1 MNRLPSD
8 DEILAFL
15 RDNPGQSGK
24 REIARA
30 FGLKGAAKVE
40 LKQTLARLARDGA
53 IEKRRRHVRPAGAL
67 PPVLVLRVTGPD
79 AAGDLWAEPA
89 EWETDAPAPR
99 ILVRTR
105 RDDPALGAG
114 DRLLGRLLDGE
125 ETLTARVIRRIGM
138 GPRRVLGIFHDTAE
152 GGRIAAI
159 DKKTDRD
166 WLVARGD
173 AGGAR
178 DGELVE
184 AEQTGPARGH
194 GLPRARVVARLGD
207 PSAPRSVSLI
217 AIHEH
222 GIPDAFPEDTLTD
235 AAAAKPI
242 RALGTREDLR
252 ALPFVTIDPS
262 DARDHDDAVLAHAD
276 DAPDNPG
283 GHVVWVAIADVA
295 HYVTPGSALDRE
307 ARRRGNST
315 YFPDRVVPMLPDRL
329 SGDLCSLVDGR
340 DRPAIAVRL
349 TLDAAGQVR
358 AHRFTRA
365 LIRSAATL
373 TYSQAQAAAD
383 GTPDAT
389 TAPLLDTVITPL
401 WAAWAAAHAA
411 RDLRQPLNLDLPERR
426 IVLADDGKVLSVA
439 FRERL
444 DAHRLIE
451 DFMILANVAAAE
463 TLEAKRLRLLYRVHE
478 EPSPEKLEAL
488 REIVDSVGLTL
499 AKGQV
504 LKTAHL
510 NRLLDGVAGTEHAE
524 MVNISVLRSMTQAY
538 YAPENFG
545 HFGLNL
551 PRYGH
556 FTSPIRRYADLVV
569 HRALIRAHKWGNDG
583 LTPDEEEAL
592 ADTGEHI
599 SMTERRSMLAERD
612 TTDRYLAA
620 YLSDRVGSEFPGA
633 IAGVARFGLFVKLDE
648 TGADGLVPISSLGR
662 EYFAFDPDT
671 QTLTGE
677 TTRRTLGLGQRVLVR
692 LAEAAPITGGLLFE
706 LLEVE
711 GRKLPDPA
719 PPPGQGRPAT
729 QALALADPRAQV
741 RRALTPRRAT
751 WRVHGPPFRR

>member
-1 MNRLPSD
+1 MSRLPSAD
-8 DEILAFL
+8 QILDWL
-15 RDNPGQSGK
+15 RDNPGQTGK

-40 LKQTLARLARDGA
+40 LKQLLAEMARDGRL
-53 IEKRRRHVRPAGAL
+53 EKRRRRVRPQGEL
-67 PPVLVLRVTGPD
+67 PPVLVLKVTGAD
-79 AAGDLWAEPA
+79 ASGDLWAEPV
-89 EWETDAPAPR
+89 EWEVEGPPPR
-99 ILVRTR
+99 VLIRSR

-114 DRLLGRLLDGE
+114 DRLLGRMLPADDAEG
-125 ETLTARVIRRIGM
+125 TLAARVIRRIGM
-138 GPRRVLGIFHDTAE
+138 GPRRVIGIFHAAE
-152 GGRIAAI
+152 AGGRIAAI
-159 DKKTDRD
+159 DKRPDRD
-166 WLVARGD
+166 WQVAPGD
-173 AGGAR
+173 RAGAR
-178 DGELVE
+178 EGELVE
-184 AEQTGPARGH
+184 AEQVGPSRGH

-207 PSAPRSVSLI
+207 PSAPKAVSLI

-222 GIPDAFPEDTLTD
+222 GIPDTFPEDALAEAD
-235 AAAAKPI
+235 AARPV
-242 RALGTREDLR
+242 RALGKREDLR
-252 ALPFVTIDPS
+252 PLPFVTIDPS
-262 DARDHDDAVLAHAD
+262 DARDHDDAVHAHAD
-276 DAPDNPG
+276 DDPKNPG

-295 HYVTPGSALDRE
+295 HYVRPGSALDRE

-329 SGDLCSLVDGR
+329 SGDLASLIDGA
-340 DRPAIAVRL
+340 DRPCIAVRL
-349 TLDAAGQVR
+349 TLDADGHKR
-358 AHRFTRA
+358 DHRFTRA
-365 LIRSAATL
+365 LMRSAATL

-383 GTPDAT
+383 GRPDAVT
-389 TAPLLDTVITPL
+389 EPLLEGVIRPL
-401 WAAWAAAHAA
+401 WAAWRAAHKA
-411 RDLRQPLNLDLPERR
+411 RDLRPPLNLDIPERR
-426 IVLADDGKVLSVA
+426 IVLSDEGKVLSVA
-439 FRERL
+439 FRERF

-463 TLEAKRLRLLYRVHE
+463 TLEAKKLRLLYRVHE
-478 EPSPEKLEAL
+478 EPSPEKLEGL
-488 REIVDSVGLTL
+488 REIVESVGLTL

-524 MVNISVLRSMTQAY
+524 MVNISVLRAMTQAY

-569 HRALIRAHKWGNDG
+569 HRALIRAHGWGKDG
-583 LTPDEEEAL
+583 LTHEEEAAL
-592 ADTGEHI
+592 PETAEHI
-599 SMTERRSMLAERD
+599 SMTERRSMMAERD

-620 YLSDRVGSEFPGA
+620 YLADRVGSEFAGT

-662 EYFAFDPDT
+662 EYFAYDPDA

-677 TTRRTLGLGQRVLVR
+677 TSRRVLGLGQRVLVR

-711 GRKLPDPA
+711 GRRLPTP
-719 PPPGQGRPAT
+719 
-729 QALALADPRAQV
+729 
-741 RRALTPRRAT
+741 PRRAAKAAPRRKPSRS
-751 WRVHGPPFRR
+751 RVREWQTGGRR